1 MSDGVQNT
9 PSAGHTS
16 SSTPPSL
23 VPPFSEK
30 IHKAFDFV
38 AYEFR
43 HLKRKDPDKTIPA
56 VSHLAGVAY
65 LLAQYGFPEHVVIAG
80 ILHDYLED
88 VAQTPFGELR
98 SCRMRLENEFGH
110 EVVSLIEHVTQKKYD
125 GPFRKRSWEI
135 RNREYIGHLCA
146 AETPLDALAISCADK
161 IHNIQS
167 LIMALERNRDHPE
180 AVWQRMKATPG
191 EQLAK
196 FREHHQKLSA
206 RWSHPILD
214 RLGSMIDSLA
224 AKVMYRP

>member
-1 MSDGVQNT
+1 MSDGVPGT
-9 PSAGHTS
+9 LSESHMPKSMPTS
-16 SSTPPSL
+16 LAT
-23 VPPFSEK
+23 PFSEK

-65 LLAQYGFPEHVVIAG
+65 LLAQHGFPEQVVVAG

-98 SCRMRLENEFGH
+98 SCRMRLEKEFGH

-125 GPFRKRSWEI
+125 GPGRKRSWEV
-135 RNREYIGHLCA
+135 RTQEYIEHLCA
-146 AETPLDALAISCADK
+146 AETPVGALAISCADK

-167 LIMALERNRDHPE
+167 LIMALERNRENPNT
-180 AVWQRMKATPG
+180 VWRRLKATPG
-191 EQLAK
+191 EQLQK
-196 FREHHQKLSA
+196 FREHHQKLA
-206 RWSHPILD
+206 ERWSHPILD
-214 RLGSMIDSLA
+214 HLKLMIDQLA
-224 AKVMYRP
+224 MRL

>member
-1 MSDGVQNT
+1 MTAGVRDT
-9 PSAGHTS
+9 L
-16 SSTPPSL
+16 STGQMPNSQPPSS
-23 VPPFSEK
+23 VTPFSEN

-65 LLAQYGFPEHVVIAG
+65 LLAQYGFPEHVVMAG

-88 VAQTPFGELR
+88 IAQTPFGELR
-98 SCRMRLENEFGH
+98 SCRKRLESEFGQ
-110 EVVSLIEHVTQKKYD
+110 EVVRLIEHVTQRKYQVP
-125 GPFRKRSWEI
+125 GRKRSWET
-135 RNREYIGHLCA
+135 RNQEYIEHLCA
-146 AETPLDALAISCADK
+146 AETPVDALAISCADK

-180 AVWQRMKATPG
+180 AVWRRMKATPG

-214 RLGSMIDSLA
+214 HLGSMIDSLA
-224 AKVMYRP
+224 ARV